1 MEFLCYSLLVGIRLT
16 ALVWSAPLLGH
27 HSVPTWVRLS
37 LGVLLTIV
45 ASSAGVPELAPGSL
59 STGLLGKVL
68 SETLIGL
75 LLGMGISI
83 LLYAG
88 ELMGDVISQMAGV
101 SQGETDELGDAASPA
116 TRLITLLTIVLFAL
130 ARGPEYLVGGVLESL
145 RTIPPGTP
153 LAQQTA
159 LELVGELFRQSL
171 SLAVRGVGPA
181 VAALLAATA
190 AVNLF
195 QRVLPGM
202 GLNPIMP
209 SLGMFV
215 FAVAMFLTI
224 SGGLWLVDG
233 NWEQGWQMV
242 RQTLEQSAAL
252 AEPSNATVNPSLP

>member
-1 MEFLCYSLLVGIRLT
+1 MESLCYCLLVGVRLT

-27 HSVPTWVRLS
+27 HSVPIWVRLI
-37 LGVLLTIV
+37 LGVLLTVV
-45 ASSAGVPELAPGSL
+45 ASSAGLPELAPGSL
-59 STGLLGKVL
+59 SSALFGKVL
-68 SETLIGL
+68 SEILIGL
-75 LLGMGISI
+75 LLGLGISI

-101 SQGETDELGDAASPA
+101 SQSETDEMGDAASPA

-153 LAQQTA
+153 LAQQPA
-159 LELVGELFRQSL
+159 LELIGELFRQSL

-202 GLNPIMP
+202 GLNAIMP

-242 RQTLEQSAAL
+242 RQTLEQSAAA
-252 AEPSNATVNPSLP
+252 AESTKVIANPSLP

>member
-1 MEFLCYSLLVGIRLT
+1 LI
-16 ALVWSAPLLGH
+16 
-27 HSVPTWVRLS
+27 
-37 LGVLLTIV
+37 LGVLLTVV
-45 ASSAGVPELAPGSL
+45 ASSAGLPELAPGSL
-59 STGLLGKVL
+59 SSALFGKVL
-68 SETLIGL
+68 SEILIGL
-75 LLGMGISI
+75 LLGLGISI

-88 ELMGDVISQMAGV
+88 ELMGDIISQMAGV
-101 SQGETDELGDAASPA
+101 SQGETDEMGDAAGPA

-153 LAQQTA
+153 LTQQPA
-159 LELVGELFRQSL
+159 LELIGELFRQSL

-202 GLNPIMP
+202 GLNAIMP

-242 RQTLEQSAAL
+242 RQTLEQSAAA
-252 AEPSNATVNPSLP
+252 AESTKVIANPSLP